1 MHCRNGGDRGREPSG
16 KDCRPGREP
25 IKSQG
30 REPLGRAAAPP
41 LDGAF
46 HAVRSANRCLKSR
59 GKAMD
64 LQNAD
69 PADEVRRVI
78 EDLEQRRYSAML
90 ASDVATLADLLDD
103 ELVYTH
109 SFGERDDKAG
119 YLKKV
124 ETRFFVYHE
133 IHHSSDR
140 IIVRE
145 SLAVVAGTMRA
156 KATVG
161 AAIREIDNS
170 CMAVWGKSKDRWRL
184 IAYQPTPMRK

>member
-1 MHCRNGGDRGREPSG
+1 
-16 KDCRPGREP
+16 
-25 IKSQG
+25 
-30 REPLGRAAAPP
+30 
-41 LDGAF
+41 
-46 HAVRSANRCLKSR
+46 
-59 GKAMD
+59 MD

-78 EDLEQRRYSAML
+78 EGLEQKRYSAML
-90 ASDVATLADLLDD
+90 ASDVVTLADILDD
-103 ELVYTH
+103 DLVYTH
-109 SFGERDDKAG
+109 SFGERDNKAG

-124 ETRFFVYHE
+124 ESRFFVYHE

-161 AAIREIDNS
+161 TSVREIDNS
-170 CMAVWGKSKDRWRL
+170 CLAVWGRSRGQWRL
-184 IAYQPTPMRK
+184 IAYQPTPFRK

>member
-1 MHCRNGGDRGREPSG
+1 
-16 KDCRPGREP
+16 
-25 IKSQG
+25 
-30 REPLGRAAAPP
+30 
-41 LDGAF
+41 
-46 HAVRSANRCLKSR
+46 
-59 GKAMD
+59 MD

-69 PADEVRRVI
+69 PVDEIRRVI
-78 EDLEQRRYSAML
+78 EDLEQKRYSAML

-103 ELVYTH
+103 DLVYTH

-124 ETRFFVYHE
+124 ADRFFVYHE

-161 AAIREIDNS
+161 AAVREIDNS
-170 CMAVWGKSKDRWRL
+170 CMAVWGKSRDQWRL
-184 IAYQPTPMRK
+184 IAYQPTPLRK